1 MKILKIQQTQISY
14 LEMVQ
19 LSKKCYEK
27 VVASNERRTYLE
39 AFMYFV
45 LLNWPTASRMHATQF
60 LCTQEQLNEVCKKWK
75 DAFHTNHPR
84 QKETRPVRKR
94 ETTNFFLGRGEDM
107 EAIVHYEEL
116 LDPGGKRFIRGDKV
130 WESPDFVK
138 KLLRL
143 PGTLI
148 NDGTEIKCNVE
159 TRSGGVI
166 PFHIPTSFPIGVRSL
181 WQKRVYFVL
190 GFSWAGIKA
199 YDVRSEILEPVSD
212 HPQPLSKNRPTNR
225 KPTDPSRTRESFVEK
240 LNDIRKHIEEI
251 EKEKTGKGVG
261 KERVILNIFIGG
273 GSGKDTD
280 TDKLN
285 FVI

>member
-1 MKILKIQQTQISY
+1 
-14 LEMVQ
+14 
-19 LSKKCYEK
+19 
-27 VVASNERRTYLE
+27 
-39 AFMYFV
+39 
-45 LLNWPTASRMHATQF
+45 MHAIQF

-75 DAFHTNHPR
+75 AAFHTNHPR
-84 QKETRPVRKR
+84 QKESRPVRKR

-107 EAIVHYEEL
+107 EAIVHYVEL
-116 LDPGGKRFIRGDKV
+116 RDPWGKKFVRGDKV

-143 PGTLI
+143 RGTLI
-148 NDGTEIKCNVE
+148 NNGTEIKCNVD

-166 PFHIPTSFPIGVRSL
+166 PFLIPTSFPIGVRSL

-199 YDVRSEILEPVSD
+199 YDVRSEIPNPVCD
-212 HPQPLSKNRPTNR
+212 HPQPLSKNPPTNR
-225 KPTDPSRTRESFVEK
+225 KPTESNRTRESFVEK

-273 GSGKDTD
+273 RSGKDTD